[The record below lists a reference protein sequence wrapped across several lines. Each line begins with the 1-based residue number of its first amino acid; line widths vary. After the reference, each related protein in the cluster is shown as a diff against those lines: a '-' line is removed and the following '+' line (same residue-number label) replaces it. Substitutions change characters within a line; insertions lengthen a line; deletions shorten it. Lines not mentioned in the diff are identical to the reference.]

1 MPASATAPT
10 AWPSV
15 RSSAPPSPARV
26 QRPAT
31 PAVSAEQDSGA
42 VGNPKPR
49 PSGVRLRLV
58 QDDLSFADSTTAMA
72 GQSTQGRDAGDA
84 ASVATMSHGGARPI
98 TLRPVNDTGSRG
110 SSGPVAIGLAAAD
123 IDVLVA
129 RAQRNDR
136 GAFTELFRR
145 HRADVARLVY
155 RMMGPSADM
164 EDIVQEV
171 FLQVHR
177 SIGEFRGQAKF
188 STWLHRVTVNVVL
201 MARRAA
207 RSRPVL
213 TGETPTEYEPDAG
226 LPPDEDAMRRRR
238 IEAFRRL
245 LDRLPEK
252 KRIVFEL
259 HELDG
264 WSPADIA
271 EHVKA
276 PVLTVRTRLFYAR
289 REIAAMIREEPAL
302 AQLADDLDT
311 QEPDAASPVDD
322 AASGRAGVPQAEA
335 RGSGAKP
342 GKAGVE
348 EAT

>member
-1 MPASATAPT
+1 MPVPVAPDATVSHAHAQPT
-10 AWPSV
+10 
-15 RSSAPPSPARV
+15 
-26 QRPAT
+26 
-31 PAVSAEQDSGA
+31 
-42 VGNPKPR
+42 
-49 PSGVRLRLV
+49 
-58 QDDLSFADSTTAMA
+58 
-72 GQSTQGRDAGDA
+72 
-84 ASVATMSHGGARPI
+84 

-110 SSGPVAIGLAAAD
+110 PAPPGNGPSHGAALAAID
-123 IDVLVA
+123 IDDLVA
-129 RAQRNDR
+129 RAQRGDR
-136 GAFTELFRR
+136 WAFTELFRR

-155 RMMGPSADM
+155 RMMGPSADL

-213 TGETPTEYEPDAG
+213 TGEAPTEYEPDVG

-238 IEAFRRL
+238 VEAFRRL

-252 KRIVFEL
+252 KRTVFEL
-259 HELDG
+259 HELEG
-264 WSPADIA
+264 KSPAEIA
-271 EHVKA
+271 EIVKA

-289 REIAAMIREEPAL
+289 REIEAMIREEPAL
-302 AQLADDLDT
+302 AQLADDLEMD
-311 QEPDAASPVDD
+311 QDERSSP
-322 AASGRAGVPQAEA
+322 GVA
-335 RGSGAKP
+335 GAKA
-342 GKAGVE
+342 GTAGVE

>member
-1 MPASATAPT
+1 MTGDLSREEHV
-10 AWPSV
+10 PSSHAAGTV
-15 RSSAPPSPARV
+15 
-26 QRPAT
+26 AT
-31 PAVSAEQDSGA
+31 PSHRAPQPTTLRAVSDTNSH
-42 VGNPKPR
+42 
-49 PSGVRLRLV
+49 
-58 QDDLSFADSTTAMA
+58 
-72 GQSTQGRDAGDA
+72 QSDGHA
-84 ASVATMSHGGARPI
+84 
-98 TLRPVNDTGSRG
+98 
-110 SSGPVAIGLAAAD
+110 AIGIAPAD
-123 IDVLVA
+123 VDVLVA
-129 RAQRNDR
+129 RAQRGDR
-136 GAFTELFRR
+136 WAFSELFRR

-201 MARRAA
+201 MTRRAA

-226 LPPDEDAMRRRR
+226 LAPDEDAMRKRR
-238 IEAFRRL
+238 IEAFRRV

-252 KRIVFEL
+252 KRTVFEL
-259 HELDG
+259 HELCG
-264 WSPADIA
+264 WSPAEIA

-289 REIAAMIREEPAL
+289 RELEAMIREEPAL
-302 AQLADDLDT
+302 AQLADELQDESSLSQT
-311 QEPDAASPVDD
+311 AGE
-322 AASGRAGVPQAEA
+322 SGI
-335 RGSGAKP
+335 
-342 GKAGVE
+342 E